1 MKTIDQVDTNFRVEA
16 SIQESD
22 LCFYDART
30 SPFRIY
36 GLLYENGRFC
46 RMPQKLA
53 ETVSDGVYA
62 LCTNTSGGRVRFVTN
77 SSCVAISAQMDHICR
92 MPHFAFTGSSGFD
105 LYADYG
111 EGSRYVRSF
120 IPPLEMETGYESLI
134 ELPGEPAE
142 RLITIHFP
150 TYSDVLDLKI
160 GLQAGASVKAPPD
173 YTYETPIVYYGSSIT
188 QGGCASRPGNTYQA
202 ILSRLLDCNFINLG
216 FSGNAKGEPAMASY
230 LTDLDMLIFVLDY
243 DHNAPNS
250 KHLERTHEPLYR
262 AIREKHPALPILMMS
277 RPKYYLSQEEQT
289 RQRIVESTYRHALE
303 SGDRNVYFFPGN
315 ELITKE
321 AQNIATVDSGHPND
335 YGFSCMACALKDLL
349 EKLLKA

>member
-1 MKTIDQVDTNFRVEA
+1 MKPMDQVDKNFRIET
-16 SIQESD
+16 SISKSD

-30 SPFRIY
+30 VPFRIY

-46 RMPQKLA
+46 RMPQEAAKA
-53 ETVSDGVYA
+53 VSDGVYELYA
-62 LCTNTSGGRVRFVTN
+62 NTSGGRVRFVTN
-77 SSCVAISAQMDHICR
+77 SSCVAISARMDHICR

-120 IPPLEMETGYESLI
+120 IPPLEMKSGYESLI

-150 TYSDVLDLKI
+150 TYSDVLALKI
-160 GLQAGASVKAPPD
+160 GLQAGASVTAAPD

-202 ILSRLLDCNFINLG
+202 ILSRLLDCDFVNLG

-230 LTDLDMLIFVLDY
+230 LAGLDMRIFVLDY
-243 DHNAPNS
+243 DHNAPDPE
-250 KHLERTHEPLYR
+250 HLERTHAPLYR
-262 AIREKHPALPILMMS
+262 AVREKHPSLPIIMMT
-277 RPKYYLSQEEQT
+277 RPKYYLSCGEQ
-289 RQRIVESTYRHALE
+289 QRLHIVETTYRHARE

-315 ELITKE
+315 ALITKE

-335 YGFSCMACALKDLL
+335 YGFSCMACALKELL
-349 EKLLKA
+349 EKLLKT

>member
-1 MKTIDQVDTNFRVEA
+1 MKTIDQVDKNFRVET
-16 SIQESD
+16 SIPKSD

-30 SPFRIY
+30 APFRIY

-46 RMPQKLA
+46 RMPQ
-53 ETVSDGVYA
+53 ETAKSVSDGVYA
-62 LCTNTSGGRVRFVTN
+62 LYANTSGGRVRFVTN
-77 SSCVAISAQMDHICR
+77 SSYVVISAKMDHIGK

-160 GLQAGASVKAPPD
+160 GLQAGASVKAAPD

-188 QGGCASRPGNTYQA
+188 QGGCVSRPGNTYQA
-202 ILSRLLDCNFINLG
+202 ILSRLLDCDFINLG
-216 FSGNAKGEPAMASY
+216 FSGSAMGEPTMATY
-230 LTDLDMLIFVLDY
+230 LASLDMRIFVLDY
-243 DHNAPNS
+243 DHNAPS
-250 KHLERTHEPLYR
+250 PEHLERTHEPLYR
-262 AIREKHPALPILMMS
+262 AVREKHPTLPIIMMS
-277 RPKYYLSQEEQT
+277 RPKYYLSQEEQI
-289 RQRIVESTYRHALE
+289 RLHIVETTYRHALE

-321 AQNIATVDSGHPND
+321 TQNIATVDSGHPND

-349 EKLLKA
+349 EKLLKV

>member
-1 MKTIDQVDTNFRVEA
+1 MKPIDQVDKNFRVET
-16 SIQESD
+16 SIQKSD
-22 LCFYDART
+22 LCFYDAQAV
-30 SPFRIY
+30 PFRIY

-46 RMPQKLA
+46 RMPQKVA
-53 ETVSDGVYA
+53 SSISDGVYE

-77 SSCVAISAQMDHICR
+77 SSYVVISAQMDHICR

-111 EGSRYVRSF
+111 EGSQYVRSF
-120 IPPLEMETGYESLI
+120 IPPLEMENGYESCI
-134 ELPGEPAE
+134 EFPGEPAE

-150 TYSDVLDLKI
+150 TYSDVLNLKI
-160 GLQAGASVKAPPD
+160 GLQKSSSVKAAPD
-173 YTYETPIVYYGSSIT
+173 YTYESPIVYYGSSIT

-202 ILSRLLDCNFINLG
+202 ILSRLLDCDFINLG

-230 LTDLDMLIFVLDY
+230 LANLDMRIFVLDY
-243 DHNAPNS
+243 DHNAPTPE
-250 KHLERTHEPLYR
+250 HLEHTHEPLYHR
-262 AIREKHPALPILMMS
+262 IRQKHPTVPIIMMT
-277 RPKYYLSQEEQT
+277 RPKYYLSCEEQ
-289 RQRIVESTYRHALE
+289 QRLHIVETTYRHALE

-321 AQNIATVDSGHPND
+321 TQNIATVDSGHPND

-349 EKLLKA
+349 KKLLQA